1 MEKIKNLEKAAK
13 RILRAIKAKEPIII
27 YGDSDMDGVSS
38 VVILKEAITSAGGKG
53 VSVYFPDRED
63 DGYGLNDGSLNYLKS
78 KAPALFITLDCG
90 IGNFKEVELAKSFG
104 FEVIIV
110 DHHEI
115 LDKLPEASIIVDPKQ
130 KGDKY
135 PFKFLATCGI
145 AFLLSREILAGKISK
160 SLENNFLEL
169 VSLGTVADKMPQKE
183 DNETFITQGLF
194 YLPVTFRPGLKIF
207 FKFFP
212 LENYSLKEIVQK
224 IVSVLQITE
233 TKNHLTESYRLL
245 STESLKEAEK
255 MLKILVEKSDK
266 NRELTKEFF
275 ERIEEKIFSKD
286 SDFIFEGGADFP
298 LNLTGAIASR
308 LLSKFNKPAFIFSC
322 KDNLIRGS
330 IRSPQEIDSVE
341 VLKHCSGYL
350 EIYGGHPQASGFTL
364 KKENLEKFKEC
375 LKNYFKKI
383 L

>member
-135 PFKFLATCGI
+135 PFKGFAAVGLAFKLAEEIFKGKMAEVLRKSFLQLVAMATIADMMPRTDENENLIMEGI
-145 AFLLSREILAGKISK
+145 GYI
-160 SLENNFLEL
+160 
-169 VSLGTVADKMPQKE
+169 E
-183 DNETFITQGLF
+183 DSW
-194 YLPVTFRPGLKIF
+194 RPGIQALFGLTEFKDLSLMEKITRVNSLTNIRNNKDGLPAAF
-207 FKFFP
+207 RILTEPDIKKAKKLAQYL
-212 LENYSLKEIVQK
+212 LEKGKEKK
-224 IVSVLQITE
+224 IITKKVIEEIERRLSGQEEVVFEGDKNWELILLGVAAAVVS
-233 TKNHLTESYRLL
+233 KNHKKPVFLYRIYEKESQGSVRAPDGLNTVEAMKSCSSLL
-245 STESLKEAEK
+245 ST
-255 MLKILVEKSDK
+255 
-266 NRELTKEFF
+266 
-275 ERIEEKIFSKD
+275 
-286 SDFIFEGGADFP
+286 
-298 LNLTGAIASR
+298 
-308 LLSKFNKPAFIFSC
+308 
-322 KDNLIRGS
+322 
-330 IRSPQEIDSVE
+330 
-341 VLKHCSGYL
+341 
-350 EIYGGHPQASGFTL
+350 YGGHARASGFRV
-364 KKENLEKFKEC
+364 KNENLAEFKEC
-375 LKNYFKKI
+375 LIKYFKNN